1 MSVRKKSLV
10 KKKPKQKLL
19 SKERLIPKGVIP
31 KVTIPTIPTRATLQ
45 SRGKAAKAANE
56 LERQFKATKSR
67 EKRVQ
72 IKRQVILAANKA
84 QKRGLKRGISK
95 QEKEKHR
102 LISNVYTSA
111 YQRMVLEEIY
121 EKPEFPAGIPD

>member
-1 MSVRKKSLV
+1 MSLRKKPLV
-10 KKKPKQKLL
+10 KKKPKQKIL
-19 SKERLIPKGVIP
+19 SKEKLIPKV
-31 KVTIPTIPTRATLQ
+31 KIPTIPTRATLQ
-45 SRGKAAKAANE
+45 SRREAGKVANE
-56 LERQFKATKSR
+56 LERQFKETKSR
-67 EKRVQ
+67 EKRVR

-95 QEKEKHR
+95 QEKEKQR